1 MGTTGHVNDVMP
13 DFHGVTLRNQIIS
26 YITRK
31 PIPTSLP
38 WSTVISTLFLWMC
51 LGWKGVGEERRQEG
65 EGIIYKEKRQRLPPP
80 LALCAFF
87 FFVFRILWIC
97 MPRQSLFIK
106 CYHNLWTFHISFF
119 CKNQISFIR
128 VFPFH

>member
-1 MGTTGHVNDVMP
+1 MGTTQHVNDVMP
-13 DFHGVTLRNQIIS
+13 DFHRATLRNQIIS
-26 YITRK
+26 YITRE

-51 LGWKGVGEERRQEG
+51 LGWKGVGGARGGRKVKVL
-65 EGIIYKEKRQRLPPP
+65 YTKRNDRLPPP

-119 CKNQISFIR
+119 CKNQVSFIC